1 MKNST
6 LKFSEHLQNIS
17 RSKIFGKFVLIV
29 NYFIHIVGVKGC
41 GQVTL
46 FHMQDATFIA
56 FGGREPICCIIKPI
70 KERLPALLLGMQSS
84 KEENK

>member
-1 MKNST
+1 
-6 LKFSEHLQNIS
+6 
-17 RSKIFGKFVLIV
+17 
-29 NYFIHIVGVKGC
+29 
-41 GQVTL
+41 
-46 FHMQDATFIA
+46 MQDATFIA